1 MKKTASKSRPL
12 SLRRETVRVLASS
25 QLASAQGGN
34 YTDLIRD
41 RVASGDNERNSNCAI
56 CLVRPP
62 GGFPDV
68 GSVGQTGGC
77 GTVFTQTGQ
86 IIVFP

>member
-1 MKKTASKSRPL
+1 MKKTSSKSRPL
-12 SLRRETVRVLASS
+12 SLKRETVRVLAAS
-25 QLASAQGGN
+25 QLESAQGGN

-41 RVASGDNERNSNCAI
+41 RLASGDDERNSNCAI
-56 CLVRPP
+56 CLVVPP
-62 GGFPDV
+62 GGFPES

-77 GTVFTQTGQ
+77 GTPLTRTGQ